1 MRCLTVTL
9 ESSSAANATATE
21 TESKP
26 KVEPTAHPQSAVAL
40 LAAQSPLASPQSWL
54 QHRSFFVPLAI
65 RASTAHVTC
74 ESQH

>member
-26 KVEPTAHPQSAVAL
+26 KVEPTAHPQSNL
-40 LAAQSPLASPQSWL
+40 SLPW
-54 QHRSFFVPLAI
+54 R
-65 RASTAHVTC
+65 C
-74 ESQH
+74 

>member
-26 KVEPTAHPQSAVAL
+26 KVEPTAHPPSVCRGAASGPIPARLATV
-40 LAAQSPLASPQSWL
+40 LAAAP
-54 QHRSFFVPLAI
+54 FVFCSSRNSSKYGSCDL
-65 RASTAHVTC
+65 
-74 ESQH
+74 